1 MSDTGKAVAHAPPWT
16 DPQGWEE
23 FLSSIV
29 SFMDFKCQ
37 DQGKGYLELKE
48 FADRQLLRLGAKEK
62 PPADL
67 KDEIMPKRPK
77 TVTTLEAEPP
87 IKTDTL
93 EELLDAVVDDP
104 ETWLS
109 TPSDQLGRRK
119 PIDLIGTDEEVK
131 VVSLLQAVDQG
142 LF

>member
-1 MSDTGKAVAHAPPWT
+1 
-16 DPQGWEE
+16 
-23 FLSSIV
+23 
-29 SFMDFKCQ
+29 MDFKCQ
-37 DQGKGYLELKE
+37 DQGNGYLELKE
-48 FADRQLLRLGAKEK
+48 FAERQLVRLAAKEK

-77 TVTTLEAEPP
+77 AVTTLEAEPP
-87 IKTDTL
+87 IKTDIL
-93 EELLDAVVDDP
+93 EELLVAVVDDP
-104 ETWLS
+104 KTWLS
-109 TPSDQLGRRK
+109 TPSDQLGWRK